1 MIPLVVVFS
10 IVMAVLFLRSR
21 LSDDGFVSLDESF
34 PLWKVENDCILA
46 KNGDI
51 TVCFR
56 LTLPEIFSLSG
67 AEYAALHGHWVKAI
81 GILPAGTT
89 LHKQDWFQEAG
100 YKADFE
106 QDGIA
111 GNDGDDFISG
121 CRERFFHERPYLQHE
136 SLLFIT
142 WTAGGSR
149 PGNSAASNLL
159 KKSIVPKG
167 ALDNKRMQELLETV
181 GKFQKLLSDS
191 GLIQIKRVFSP
202 EITGGPDKPG
212 LLERYLFLLKENDRP
227 VLKDILLK
235 PDWKIGAAF
244 PELFTLADVEQLPAG
259 CGPVMDYTKYAT
271 DKTRFSVGFAAP
283 VGLLL
288 PVNHVYNQY
297 IRILDTS
304 TTLKRLEGK
313 RKRLQSLSAYS
324 RENSIAK
331 DATADYLNEAI
342 GDNRLPVKAHFNL
355 LAWTENRDGLKPLRG
370 NVAAAISH
378 LGAVPYQESAGA
390 PQIWWAGL
398 PGNEGAMPE
407 NECFDTFVEQA
418 SCFLNMETAYRSS
431 DSPFGIRLGDRLS
444 GLPVHVDISDEPMKK
459 GMITNR
465 NKIVV
470 GGSGSGKSMFMNHL
484 LRSYVSQGAHCIV
497 VDVGHSYEGLCEL
510 LDGYYFTY
518 TDEEPISFNPF
529 YIPEGALL
537 DTEKKESI
545 KTLLVALWK
554 QGDET
559 FRRSEYVAI
568 SNALSGYYTF
578 LKSTGTVFPCFD
590 SFYEYLQTAFVR
602 ELQNDGV
609 KDRDFDIDN
618 FLYVLRPYYKGG
630 EFDYLLNARE
640 NLDVMSQPFIVFEL
654 DNVKDHPILF
664 PVITL
669 IIMEMFISKMRKL
682 KGVRKVIVIEEAWK
696 AIARSGMA
704 EFMKYL
710 YKTVRKYYGEAVTV
724 TQEID
729 DIISSPII
737 KEAIINNADCKI
749 LLDMKKFQNK
759 FEAIQEVL
767 GMSNK
772 GRDLV
777 LSINRANDPDRR
789 YREVY
794 IELGNQLMKVYRYE
808 PSPEEFYAYSTEET
822 DKLKV
827 KRYTEKFGGD
837 IKKGLAALVAD
848 MKSEGTA

>member
-1 MIPLVVVFS
+1 MLIPLIIVFS
-10 IVMAVLFLRSR
+10 IIVAVLVLRSR
-21 LSDDGFVSLDESF
+21 VMDDGIVSLDERF
-34 PLWKVENDCILA
+34 PLWKVEQDCILA

-56 LTLPEIFSLSG
+56 LSLPEIFSLSG
-67 AEYAALHGHWVKAI
+67 DEYAALHEYWLKAMR
-81 GILPAGTT
+81 ILPAGTI
-89 LHKQDWFQEAG
+89 LHKQDWFQEDR
-100 YKADFE
+100 YKADFR
-106 QDGIA
+106 
-111 GNDGDDFISG
+111 DGDDFKDDFIKGS
-121 CRERFFHERPYLQHE
+121 RERFFNERPYLQHE

-142 WTAGGSR
+142 WTTGGSR

-159 KKSIVPKG
+159 KKSIVPK
-167 ALDNKRMQELLETV
+167 ASVDSKRLAELLETV
-181 GKFQKLLSDS
+181 SKFQKLLSDS
-191 GLIQIKRVFSP
+191 GLIQIKRMLSP
-202 EITGGPDKPG
+202 EITGSSVKPG
-212 LLERYLFLLKENDRP
+212 LLERYLFLLKEDERP
-227 VLKDILLK
+227 VLKDIQLK
-235 PDWKIGAAF
+235 PEWRIGGEF
-244 PELFTLADVEQLPAG
+244 PQLFTLADVEHLPASW
-259 CGPVMDYTKYAT
+259 GPLTDYAKYAT

-297 IRILDTS
+297 IRILDTGK
-304 TTLKRLEGK
+304 TLKRLEAK

-331 DATADYLNEAI
+331 EATADYLNEAI
-342 GDNRLPVKAHFNL
+342 ADNRLPVKAHFNL
-355 LAWTENRDGLKPLRG
+355 LAWTDSRDGLKELRG
-370 NVAAAISH
+370 SVSAAISQ
-378 LGAVPYQESAGA
+378 LGAIPYQESAGA

-407 NECFDTFVEQA
+407 NECFDSFVEQA
-418 SCFLNMETAYRSS
+418 SCFLNMETAYKSS
-431 DSPFGIRLGDRLS
+431 NSAFGIRLGDRLS

-459 GMITNR
+459 GIITNR

-484 LRSYVSQGAHCIV
+484 LQSYVQQGAHCIV
-497 VDVGHSYEGLCEL
+497 VDVGHSYEGLCGL

-518 TDEEPISFNPF
+518 TDERPIAFNPF
-529 YIPEGALL
+529 YIPKGTQL

-568 SNALSGYYTF
+568 SNALSGYYTY
-578 LKSTGTVFPCFD
+578 LRRAETVFASFD
-590 SFYEYLQTAFVR
+590 SFYEYLQTDFVK
-602 ELQNDGV
+602 ELRADGV

-640 NLDVMSQPFIVFEL
+640 NLDVMNRPFIVFEL

-682 KGVRKVIVIEEAWK
+682 KGIRKVIVIEEAWK

-737 KEAIINNADCKI
+737 KEAILNNADCKI

-772 GRDLV
+772 ARDLV
-777 LSINRANDPDRR
+777 LSINKANDPDRK

-827 KRYTEKFGGD
+827 KRYREKFGGD
-837 IKKGLAALVAD
+837 IKKGLAALLAD
-848 MKSEGTA
+848 MNSEGDV